1 MDEIPNYLKAM
12 KSGNIIYDH
21 PKLKSILSS
30 TYGILVY
37 QEEIMMAVRELAG
50 FSKGD
55 SDKVRKAMG
64 SASYPFSIEILK

>member
-12 KSGNIIYDH
+12 KSGNIVYDH

-50 FSKGD
+50 FSKGNAD
-55 SDKVRKAMG
+55 TIRKAMG
-64 SASYPFSIEILK
+64 LFWPD